1 MAIPFDRIWNWC
13 SYIYL
18 NELLFIQRTT
28 YCKNISLF
36 GIECFDNT
44 DSNTL
49 EMIINI
55 LPDELEPEFR
65 ESWKMG
71 FITQPSIDYADNA
84 IWAIF
89 EGRQVTIFRF
99 KEYGFINDNRYNNYF
114 ISTGVA
120 GITIRIEKSKTI

>member
-1 MAIPFDRIWNWC
+1 MELF
-13 SYIYL
+13 YID
-18 NELLFIQRTT
+18 T
-28 YCKNISLF
+28 
-36 GIECFDNT
+36 
-44 DSNTL
+44 NTL

-89 EGRQVTIFRF
+89 EGENVIIFRF
-99 KEYGFINDNRYNNYF
+99 KEYGFINDNRYNKYF
-114 ISTGVA
+114 ISAGTA
-120 GITIRIEKSKTI
+120 GITIRIENTI

>member
-1 MAIPFDRIWNWC
+1 
-13 SYIYL
+13 
-18 NELLFIQRTT
+18 
-28 YCKNISLF
+28 LF

-84 IWAIF
+84 IYAIF
-89 EGRQVTIFRF
+89 EGKQVIIFRF
-99 KEYGFINDNRYNNYF
+99 KDYGFINDNRRNTYDV
-114 ISTGVA
+114 SAGTA
-120 GITIRIEKSKTI
+120 GITIKIDKND